1 MKLAKSK
8 VFVFISLMLLSA
20 LIVLT
25 TILALPSTNLNAE
38 VYLANT
44 FSDKIS
50 VKAFN
55 DEGSE
60 QTTSPA
66 SITLVSPDGTST
78 PNYTSYSYNWS
89 NIEYFEI
96 TLDTSSLPDAK
107 EYNYNF
113 TVTWSPS
120 YITNSTANLQVNHIV
135 QEVIFSEKVSS
146 KDDITTSF
154 KFYVGNQEDQAL
166 PSGSYAGSEKLGADF
181 TEYGGWGLYVFSFT
195 YQDTIQSA
203 LFELKPDDVLSPPL
217 SRDPVLSYQIQPS
230 STGLRSAYL
239 FSVDEGFK
247 YVNGY
252 QIVWSGT
259 GTAADGRSFVF
270 FEEDKTSP
278 TQNVLYPTTS
288 ESLRYGHT
296 FLFDPPWE
304 GSWTITCEIYDKD
317 LQKTGYKAVS
327 EQLSTVEGF
336 DNMLIVWIVVAAAV
350 VIAIIVGVVIYISIK
365 KEKVY

>member
-113 TVTWSPS
+113 TVTWIPS
-120 YITNSTANLQVNHIV
+120 YITNSTANI
-135 QEVIFSEKVSS
+135 
-146 KDDITTSF
+146 
-154 KFYVGNQEDQAL
+154 A
-166 PSGSYAGSEKLGADF
+166 P
-181 TEYGGWGLYVFSFT
+181 
-195 YQDTIQSA
+195 A
-203 LFELKPDDVLSPPL
+203 LFYTF
-217 SRDPVLSYQIQPS
+217 SRENKAQTYSRRTCNGMPNGKITDIYAPS
-230 STGLRSAYL
+230 SAENDGPDHAGPSFSAYFL
-239 FSVDEGFK
+239 QFNFYNSI
-247 YVNGY
+247 
-252 QIVWSGT
+252 QRCR
-259 GTAADGRSFVF
+259 RS
-270 FEEDKTSP
+270 
-278 TQNVLYPTTS
+278 
-288 ESLRYGHT
+288 
-296 FLFDPPWE
+296 
-304 GSWTITCEIYDKD
+304 
-317 LQKTGYKAVS
+317 
-327 EQLSTVEGF
+327 
-336 DNMLIVWIVVAAAV
+336 
-350 VIAIIVGVVIYISIK
+350 
-365 KEKVY
+365 